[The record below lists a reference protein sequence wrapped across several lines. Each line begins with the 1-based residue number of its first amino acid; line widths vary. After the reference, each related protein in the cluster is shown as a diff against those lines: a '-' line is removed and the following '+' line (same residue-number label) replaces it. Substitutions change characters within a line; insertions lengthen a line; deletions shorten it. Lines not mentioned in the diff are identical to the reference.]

1 MNNKRDR
8 GDELADLSAKRQSL
22 NTGEET
28 ELFYDESSS
37 SEESDIEDI
46 DWEDIDLTGD
56 ITVKLKAPLH
66 QNATNKRRRKDNFYH
81 RLRYGL
87 HIIAIPILVATLIKR
102 TNWTQDERLRRRLKR
117 SVPKELTRYS
127 NFID

>member
-8 GDELADLSAKRQSL
+8 EDELADLSAKRQSL

-46 DWEDIDLTGD
+46 DWEDIDLLE
-56 ITVKLKAPLH
+56 ISLL
-66 QNATNKRRRKDNFYH
+66 N
-81 RLRYGL
+81 
-87 HIIAIPILVATLIKR
+87 
-102 TNWTQDERLRRRLKR
+102 
-117 SVPKELTRYS
+117 
-127 NFID
+127 